1 MTNDMV
7 LRDAPDPSRWARVAE
22 EWLTGYLSPHTQRA
36 YAGAWKAFL
45 AHAGRH
51 PWEVEKRD
59 VIGWR
64 DAMKAAGLDDA
75 TVCLRMTAVSSF
87 YRRAVEDGLADANP
101 AAGVQRPKVKPYD
114 KVHPPTVTRA
124 TLDRIPATA
133 TRDRAMLT
141 MLLLLGLRRAELLGL
156 RRRDVLEHPDGSM
169 SIRYTA
175 KGTAT
180 ATRVIDQVSAA
191 ALRAWL
197 VERGDDL
204 EPDAP
209 VFPITPEGLRYVT
222 MKYMNCAPHQVRHAA
237 ANLLIEITG
246 RPRDVQELLG
256 HARLST
262 TEAYVERLKGDNRAA
277 LGALIAARLGL

>member
-87 YRRAVEDGLADANP
+87 YRRAIEQGLTDANP

-156 RRRDVLEHPDGSM
+156 RRRDVIEHPDGTM
-169 SIRYTA
+169 SIRYKP
-175 KGTAT
+175 KGKAEDD
-180 ATRVIDQVSAA
+180 RDIDPACAA
-191 ALRAWL
+191 ALRAYL
-197 VERGDDL
+197 VERGDL

-209 VFPITPEGLRYVT
+209 VFPITADGLRYVT
-222 MKYMNCAPHQVRHAA
+222 KKYFGCAPHAVRHAA
-237 ANLLIEITG
+237 ASALYEATG

-256 HARLST
+256 HTRLAT
-262 TEAYVERLKGDNRAA
+262 TQIYVEALQADNRAA
-277 LGALIAARLGL
+277 LGAILAARFGL

>member
-1 MTNDMV
+1 MTTDLA

-22 EWLTGYLSPHTQRA
+22 EWLTGYLSPHTRRA
-36 YAGAWKAFL
+36 YAESWRAFL
-45 AHAGRH
+45 AHARRH

-101 AAGVQRPKVKPYD
+101 AAGVQRPRVRPYD

-124 TLDRIPATA
+124 TLDAIPTTA
-133 TRDRAMLT
+133 HRDRALLT

-156 RRRDVLEHPDGSM
+156 RRRDVLERADGSTA
-169 SIRYTA
+169 IRYTP
-175 KGTAT
+175 KGKPTE
-180 ATRVIDQVSAA
+180 TRDLPREAAA
-191 ALRAWL
+191 ALRAYL
-197 VERGDDL
+197 VTRGDL

-222 MKYMNCAPHQVRHAA
+222 MKYMNCAPHAVRHAA
-237 ANLLIEITG
+237 AMLVLDATG

-277 LGALIAARLGL
+277 LGDLIAARLGL